1 MEENTS
7 KLLCKL
13 EGYKTRMKELHWDA
27 TTMSSHEL
35 CDKITD
41 TISEF
46 EDALAE
52 EMQTISGET
61 IKPGDI
67 SIELPKAMTLKE
79 FIAEFLKDI
88 YVYYST
94 LSDAK
99 YIGVKSEVESLIHDM
114 NVYDYLADKTDCEN
128 TPKSDNVGREVIVK
142 ESTLRR
148 VLSDKYTD
156 MLNEWNDRGE
166 RISGNYDLPN
176 GSVFIDEDNDFIS
189 IKNRSGVEIYHA
201 QGESV
206 WTLIDTVL
214 RPQFTDKEEFERF
227 LIMWLNKI
235 YKENGGEQ

>member
-1 MEENTS
+1 
-7 KLLCKL
+7 
-13 EGYKTRMKELHWDA
+13 
-27 TTMSSHEL
+27 
-35 CDKITD
+35 
-41 TISEF
+41 
-46 EDALAE
+46 
-52 EMQTISGET
+52 
-61 IKPGDI
+61 
-67 SIELPKAMTLKE
+67 MTLKE
-79 FIAEFLKDI
+79 FIAEFLKDV

-128 TPKSDNVGREVIVK
+128 TPKSDNGGREVIVK

-227 LIMWLNKI
+227 LIMWLNKL
-235 YKENGGEQ
+235 YQENGGE

>member
-27 TTMSSHEL
+27 SSMSSHEL

-99 YIGVKSEVESLIHDM
+99 YIGVKR
-114 NVYDYLADKTDCEN
+114 
-128 TPKSDNVGREVIVK
+128 GRV
-142 ESTLRR
+142 SHT
-148 VLSDKYTD
+148 
-156 MLNEWNDRGE
+156 
-166 RISGNYDLPN
+166 
-176 GSVFIDEDNDFIS
+176 
-189 IKNRSGVEIYHA
+189 
-201 QGESV
+201 
-206 WTLIDTVL
+206 
-214 RPQFTDKEEFERF
+214 
-227 LIMWLNKI
+227 
-235 YKENGGEQ
+235 

>member
-1 MEENTS
+1 
-7 KLLCKL
+7 
-13 EGYKTRMKELHWDA
+13 MKELHWDA
-27 TTMSSHEL
+27 ATMSSHEL

-41 TISEF
+41 TISDF

-79 FIAEFLKDI
+79 FIAEFLKDV

-128 TPKSDNVGREVIVK
+128 TPKSDNGGREVIVK

-227 LIMWLNKI
+227 LIMWLNKL
-235 YKENGGEQ
+235 YQENGGE